1 MNIAIG
7 ENTLMNKFRLIQLR
21 LMLTAGALLLLSP
34 PRIGAQAPPSTQVS
48 SPQPSPTASPSPT
61 VAPATATV
69 ERVVVTAEKREQNIQ
84 EVPSSISVINDV
96 ELDNLH
102 ANSLTDYAPYIP
114 GFQVNSAGSP
124 GQTIISLRG
133 LADITSGAT
142 VATYIDETPMGS
154 SGIYQRADINELD
167 LLPYDI
173 RRVEVLRGP
182 QGTLYGANSIGGLI
196 KY

>member
-7 ENTLMNKFRLIQLR
+7 ENTFMNNFRLIQFR
-21 LMLTAGALLLLSP
+21 LMLAAGALLLLSP
-34 PRIGAQAPPSTQVS
+34 ARIGAQAPPSTQAS

-61 VAPATATV
+61 ARPEPGTA
-69 ERVVVTAEKREQNIQ
+69 EAGRVVVTAEKREQNIQ

-102 ANSLTDYAPYIP
+102 ATQLTDYAPYIP

-124 GQTIISLRG
+124 GQTIISYAVFCLKKK
-133 LADITSGAT
+133 SAT

-154 SGIYQRADINELD
+154 SGIYQTADINELD
-167 LLPYDI
+167 LLPYD
-173 RRVEVLRGP
+173 
-182 QGTLYGANSIGGLI
+182 
-196 KY
+196 